1 MITAIL
7 VVTGIAVL
15 MVVVS
20 VGIFRKQA
28 TAKACPAHNR
38 YAGTLATIIGWG
50 LLIVSFGLVVSCWAF
65 SQPNLLPSIFPW
77 IPAGR

>member
-1 MITAIL
+1 MSTARL

-20 VGIFRKQA
+20 AGIFWKQA
-28 TAKACPAHNR
+28 TAKSCPAHNR
-38 YAGTLATIIGWG
+38 SAGALAAIIGWG
-50 LLIVSFGLVVSCWAF
+50 LLILSFGLVVSCWAF
-65 SQPNLLPSIFPW
+65 NYRW